1 MLPAMRELFGA
12 RKNMALYPEIRLT
25 PDLEAELRRVIDALP
40 DDELATLARTEPA
53 FLSGGFRAG
62 NVAALR
68 VRCFQIAIGTQL
80 ISDAL
85 RRQIARHSLQHSVFG
100 LLSAGTMVE
109 LRHEL
114 ATLFGAPRL
123 LLAMLVDE
131 RAEVR
136 DTAARWLKQETPFLA
151 LAPDVAAARLRETFA
166 RLMEVCGASTHAGAV
181 VTRESWQEARE
192 QIEQQ
197 LRDARAELRRFKGL
211 DDRLARH
218 REQLTACERE
228 RDDAR
233 TRLTDAETQA
243 RVVSRERDAAKV
255 ELERELRHR
264 EERLRAALE
273 VALANESL
281 TWLASA
287 RKLSGE
293 VVTSGETS
301 NDLLA
306 RAAAALQ
313 NQAATDRHSGDRASV
328 RTRLDALDRTLAQVR
343 DAQANAMQP
352 LPELVAC
359 EREMVAETQ
368 RLRRILGGDDTRT
381 PMESSLSARF
391 ATAMPDDLPSLRSL
405 VEKLSALGT
414 LEGGA
419 SSRLME
425 QLQRRQQVVHATTS
439 GAPAEMEPSENGPM
453 GILKRA
459 LSGRGTAVLLV
470 DGHNVLFGMQSRYLP
485 PSGAA
490 VPTAAARER
499 LIADVVR
506 LAGGRPTCR
515 AWIVFDGPT
524 RSEMTPAANV
534 RVTYSGGEGEH
545 RADAV
550 ITDTIRFFRTVGDTP
565 VVLASNDNELC
576 AEARRLGALTITAL
590 DFAKLL

>member
-1 MLPAMRELFGA
+1 
-12 RKNMALYPEIRLT
+12 MALYPEIRLT
-25 PDLEAELRRVIDALP
+25 PELEAELRRVMDALP
-40 DDELATLARTEPA
+40 DDDLAAMARTEPA

-68 VRCFQIAIGTQL
+68 VRCFQIATGTQP

-85 RRQIARHSLQHSVFG
+85 RRQIARHSLQHSVCG
-100 LLSAGTMVE
+100 LLAASMLVE

-123 LLAMLVDE
+123 LLAMLLDDRV
-131 RAEVR
+131 EVR
-136 DTAARWLKQETPFLA
+136 DAAARWLKQESPFLA
-151 LAPDVAAARLRETFA
+151 LAPDIAAARLRETFA
-166 RLMEVCGASTHAGAV
+166 RLLEVCGATASTGAV

-211 DDRLARH
+211 DDRLMRN
-218 REQLTACERE
+218 RDQLTACERE

-233 TRLTDAETQA
+233 TRLADAETQA

-273 VALANESL
+273 VALANEAL

-293 VVTSGETS
+293 VTASGETS

-313 NQAATDRHSGDRASV
+313 HQAAADRHSGDRASI
-328 RTRLDALDRTLAQVR
+328 RARLDALEHALAQVR
-343 DAQANAMQP
+343 DAQANALQP
-352 LPELVAC
+352 LPDLIAA
-359 EREMVAETQ
+359 EREISQETK
-368 RLRRILGGDDTRT
+368 RLQRILGGDEARL
-381 PMESSLSARF
+381 PVEVSLAARF
-391 ATAMPDDLPSLRSL
+391 ATAMPDELASLRML
-405 VEKLSALGT
+405 VEKLAALGA
-414 LEGGA
+414 LDAGA
-419 SSRLME
+419 VSRLTG

-439 GAPAEMEPSENGPM
+439 GAPAEMEPVENGPM

-459 LSGRGTAVLLV
+459 LSGCGTAVLLV
-470 DGHNVLFGMQSRYLP
+470 DGHNVLFGLQSRYLAQ
-485 PSGAA
+485 SGAA

-499 LIADVVR
+499 LVSDVVH
-506 LAGGRPTCR
+506 LASGRPTCR
-515 AWIVFDGPT
+515 AWIVFDGPS
-524 RSEMTPAANV
+524 RSEIVPTHNV

-550 ITDTIRFFRTVGDTP
+550 ITDTIRFFRTAGDMP
-565 VVLASNDNELC
+565 IVLASNDNELC
-576 AEARRLGALTITAL
+576 ADARRLGAMTITAL